1 MSGVC
6 DQEHLIS
13 LTEGS
18 LNHMAELNARDA
30 KLVQFLN
37 EAHAKEAELEADL
50 TAHIS
55 LTQKAPYKKRLQQHL
70 TETRSHKRRVAQRI
84 KQLGGQASGGVRAPG
99 VPSAVGELAGKGI
112 AAVKGQVG
120 VARAA
125 LTEQAE
131 THLRNAREE
140 LREEWV
146 EIGTYT
152 TIESLA
158 TEVGDKET
166 AQLARDIRRDE
177 EKTARY
183 LEKLIPQLVKD
194 VVKNEIPRDQ
204 RAQSGR
210 SRRSSSRKR
219 STASRSTSSRS
230 RKSSSSS
237 RSTSSR
243 SRKSSTTS
251 RSGSSN
257 GRSRTT
263 SARKT
268 ARKAASG
275 ARRAT
280 KAAATGARSG
290 AKAASTSAKRSA
302 AGSRSRNGRSRSGG
316 RKTTGSR
323 S

>member
-1 MSGVC
+1 
-6 DQEHLIS
+6 
-13 LTEGS
+13 
-18 LNHMAELNARDA
+18 MAELNARDA

-70 TETRSHKRRVAQRI
+70 KETKDHKRRVAQRI
-84 KQLGGQASGGVRAPG
+84 KQLGGQPSEGVRAPG
-99 VPSAVGELAGKGI
+99 VPEIVGELAGKGI

-120 VARAA
+120 IARAA

-140 LREEWV
+140 LREEYV

-152 TIESLA
+152 AIEALA
-158 TEVGDKET
+158 NEVGDKDT
-166 AQLARDIRRDE
+166 VKLVRDIKRDE
-177 EKTARY
+177 QKTADY
-183 LEKLIPQLVKD
+183 LERLIPQLVKD
-194 VVKNEIPRDQ
+194 LVKNEIPRDQ
-204 RAQSGR
+204 RAQTGR

-219 STASRSTSSRS
+219 SSASPSRTRTRSTSS
-230 RKSSSSS
+230 SSSSS
-237 RSTSSR
+237 SPRSRGGSSSR
-243 SRKSSTTS
+243 SSSS
-251 RSGSSN
+251 
-257 GRSRTT
+257 SRTT

-302 AGSRSRNGRSRSGG
+302 AGSRGGSSSGRSRSGSSNG
-316 RKTTGSR
+316 TSRKATTAR

>member
-1 MSGVC
+1 
-6 DQEHLIS
+6 
-13 LTEGS
+13 
-18 LNHMAELNARDA
+18 MAELNARDA

-55 LTQKAPYKKRLQQHL
+55 ITQKAPYKKRLQQHL
-70 TETRSHKRRVAQRI
+70 TETRDHKRRVAQRI
-84 KQLGGQASGGVRAPG
+84 KQLGGSATSGLRAPG
-99 VPSAVGELAGKGI
+99 VPEAVGELAGKGI

-120 VARAA
+120 MARAA
-125 LTEQAE
+125 LTDQAE

-158 TEVGDKET
+158 NEVGDRDT
-166 AQLARDIRRDE
+166 ARLARDIRRDE
-177 EKTARY
+177 EKTASY

-194 VVKNEIPRDQ
+194 VVKAEIPRDQ
-204 RAQSGR
+204 RSQDGRRRASGSRSTTSR
-210 SRRSSSRKR
+210 SRG
-219 STASRSTSSRS
+219 STSSRS
-230 RKSSSSS
+230 SSSTGSRSRASSS
-237 RSTSSR
+237 RT
-243 SRKSSTTS
+243 
-251 RSGSSN
+251 G
-257 GRSRTT
+257 

-268 ARKAASG
+268 ARSAATG

-280 KAAATGARSG
+280 KAAATGARAG
-290 AKAASTSAKRSA
+290 AKTARTSARRSA
-302 AGSRSRNGRSRSGG
+302 AGSRGGSSTNGRSSSRSRSGSAS
-316 RKTTGSR
+316 KASAR

>member
-1 MSGVC
+1 
-6 DQEHLIS
+6 
-13 LTEGS
+13 
-18 LNHMAELNARDA
+18 MAELNARDA

-55 LTQKAPYKKRLQQHL
+55 LTEKAPYKKRLQQHL
-70 TETRSHKRRVAQRI
+70 KETRDHKRRVAQRI
-84 KQLGGQASGGVRAPG
+84 KQLGGQATEGVRAPG
-99 VPSAVGELAGKGI
+99 VPSGLGELAGKGI

-146 EIGTYT
+146 EIGGYT
-152 TIESLA
+152 VIESLA
-158 TEVGDKET
+158 NEVGDKET

-194 VVKNEIPRDQ
+194 VVRNEIPRDQ
-204 RAQSGR
+204 RAQAGR
-210 SRRSSSRKR
+210 SRRS
-219 STASRSTSSRS
+219 TRSTSSR
-230 RKSSSSS
+230 
-237 RSTSSR
+237 
-243 SRKSSTTS
+243 
-251 RSGSSN
+251 
-257 GRSRTT
+257 
-263 SARKT
+263 KT
-268 ARKAASG
+268 ARRAASG
-275 ARRAT
+275 ARRGT

-302 AGSRSRNGRSRSGG
+302 AGSKSSNGRSRSTSNGRSRSSS
-316 RKTTGSR
+316 RKTTSSR

>member
-1 MSGVC
+1 
-6 DQEHLIS
+6 
-13 LTEGS
+13 
-18 LNHMAELNARDA
+18 MAELNARDA

-37 EAHAKEAELEADL
+37 EAHAKEAELEAAL

-55 LTQKAPYKKRLQQHL
+55 LTEKAPYKKRLQQHL
-70 TETRSHKRRVAQRI
+70 KETRDHKRRVAQRV
-84 KQLGGQASGGVRAPG
+84 KQLGGQATEGVRAPG
-99 VPSAVGELAGKGI
+99 VPSGLGELAGKGI

-152 TIESLA
+152 VIESLA
-158 TEVGDKET
+158 NEVGDKET

-210 SRRSSSRKR
+210 SRRSTSRRRTSS
-219 STASRSTSSRS
+219 SSGRSTSSR
-230 RKSSSSS
+230 
-237 RSTSSR
+237 
-243 SRKSSTTS
+243 
-251 RSGSSN
+251 
-257 GRSRTT
+257 
-263 SARKT
+263 KT
-268 ARKAASG
+268 ARRAASG

-302 AGSRSRNGRSRSGG
+302 AGSKSSNGRSRSSNGRSRSSS
-316 RKTTGSR
+316 RKTTSSR

>member
-1 MSGVC
+1 
-6 DQEHLIS
+6 
-13 LTEGS
+13 
-18 LNHMAELNARDA
+18 MAELNARDA

-84 KQLGGQASGGVRAPG
+84 KQLGGQATEGVRAPG
-99 VPSAVGELAGKGI
+99 VPTGVGELAGKGI
-112 AAVKGQVG
+112 AAVKGQLG

-152 TIESLA
+152 TIEA
-158 TEVGDKET
+158 VANEVGDKDT
-166 AQLARDIRRDE
+166 AKLAREIRRDE
-177 EKTARY
+177 EKTAAY
-183 LEKLIPQLVKD
+183 LEKLIPQLVKE

-204 RAQSGR
+204 RAQTGR
-210 SRRSSSRKR
+210 RRSSSRKR
-219 STASRSTSSRS
+219 STSSSSRTRTTSASSSGRSSSSRS
-230 RKSSSSS
+230 RGSSSSRSSSSS
-237 RSTSSR
+237 RTAS
-243 SRKSSTTS
+243 
-251 RSGSSN
+251 
-257 GRSRTT
+257 
-263 SARKT
+263 
-268 ARKAASG
+268 ARKAATG

-302 AGSRSRNGRSRSGG
+302 AGSRGGSSNGRSGTTSRKATTARS
-316 RKTTGSR
+316 
-323 S
+323 

>member
-1 MSGVC
+1 
-6 DQEHLIS
+6 
-13 LTEGS
+13 
-18 LNHMAELNARDA
+18 MAELNARDA

-70 TETRSHKRRVAQRI
+70 TETKSHKRRVAQRI
-84 KQLGGQASGGVRAPG
+84 KQLGGQASEGVRAPG
-99 VPSAVGELAGKGI
+99 VPSAVGGLAGKGI

-120 VARAA
+120 MARAA

-152 TIESLA
+152 TIEALA
-158 TEVGDKET
+158 NEVGDKDT
-166 AQLARDIRRDE
+166 AKLAREIRRDE
-177 EKTARY
+177 EKTAAY
-183 LEKLIPQLVKD
+183 LEKLIPQLVKE

-204 RAQSGR
+204 RAQSGGR
-210 SRRSSSRKR
+210 
-219 STASRSTSSRS
+219 RS

-237 RSTSSR
+237 RSRSSSSGSR
-243 SRKSSTTS
+243 SRSSTSSSRKRSSGS
-251 RSGSSN
+251 RSSS
-257 GRSRTT
+257 SRTT

-280 KAAATGARSG
+280 KAATTGARSG

-302 AGSRSRNGRSRSGG
+302 AGSKGGSSNGRSRSGS
-316 RKTTGSR
+316 RKTSASR

>member
-1 MSGVC
+1 MVTTPRPGYPHSRC
-6 DQEHLIS
+6 RFRA
-13 LTEGS
+13 GS
-18 LNHMAELNARDA
+18 LHARIRNRREYRQMAELNARDA

-55 LTQKAPYKKRLQQHL
+55 LTQKAPYKKRLQEHL
-70 TETRSHKRRVAQRI
+70 KETRSHKRRVASRI
-84 KQLGGQASGGVRAPG
+84 KQLGGQATSGVRAPG
-99 VPSAVGELAGKGI
+99 VPDAVGELAGKGI

-152 TIESLA
+152 TIEALA
-158 TEVGDKET
+158 TEVGDRDT
-166 AQLARDIRRDE
+166 AKLARDIRRDE

-204 RAQSGR
+204 RAQSGG
-210 SRRSSSRKR
+210 RRSSS
-219 STASRSTSSRS
+219 SRSRATSSSSSRRSRSRSSSSSSRS
-230 RKSSSSS
+230 RKS
-237 RSTSSR
+237 
-243 SRKSSTTS
+243 
-251 RSGSSN
+251 
-257 GRSRTT
+257 
-263 SARKT
+263 
-268 ARKAASG
+268 
-275 ARRAT
+275 
-280 KAAATGARSG
+280 
-290 AKAASTSAKRSA
+290 
-302 AGSRSRNGRSRSGG
+302 
-316 RKTTGSR
+316 
-323 S
+323 

>member
-30 KLVQFLN
+30 KIVQFLN

-70 TETRSHKRRVAQRI
+70 KETRDHKRKVASRI
-84 KQLGGQASGGVRAPG
+84 KQLGGQASSGVRAPG
-99 VPSAVGELAGKGI
+99 VPVAVGELAGKGI

-158 TEVGDKET
+158 TEVGDRET
-166 AQLARDIRRDE
+166 AKLARDIRRDE

-219 STASRSTSSRS
+219 ATSSRSTSSSRS
-230 RKSSSSS
+230 RKTSTSS

-251 RSGSSN
+251 RSSSN

-268 ARKAASG
+268 ARKA
-275 ARRAT
+275 
-280 KAAATGARSG
+280 
-290 AKAASTSAKRSA
+290 
-302 AGSRSRNGRSRSGG
+302 
-316 RKTTGSR
+316 
-323 S
+323 

>member
-1 MSGVC
+1 
-6 DQEHLIS
+6 
-13 LTEGS
+13 
-18 LNHMAELNARDA
+18 MAELNARDA

-50 TAHIS
+50 TAHIN

-70 TETRSHKRRVAQRI
+70 TETRNHKRRVAQRI
-84 KQLGGQASGGVRAPG
+84 KQLGGQATEGVRAPG
-99 VPSAVGELAGKGI
+99 VPTGIGELAGKGL

-140 LREEWV
+140 LREEYV

-152 TIESLA
+152 AIEALA
-158 TEVGDKET
+158 TEVGDKDT
-166 AQLARDIRRDE
+166 AKLAREIRRE
-177 EKTARY
+177 EQKTADY
-183 LEKLIPQLVKD
+183 LERLIPQLIKD

-210 SRRSSSRKR
+210 RRSSSRSR
-219 STASRSTSSRS
+219 SRSASGRSRSTSGRS
-230 RKSSSSS
+230 PSTSSSS

-243 SRKSSTTS
+243 TS
-251 RSGSSN
+251 
-257 GRSRTT
+257 

-268 ARKAASG
+268 ARKAASS
-275 ARRAT
+275 ARRTT
-280 KAAATGARSG
+280 KAAATGARAG
-290 AKAASTSAKRSA
+290 AKAAKTSARRSA
-302 AGSRSRNGRSRSGG
+302 AGSRSASNGRSRSS
-316 RKTTGSR
+316 RSRSTSGSR

>member
-1 MSGVC
+1 MSTLVAGFQPARRSATNSQSKGV
-6 DQEHLIS
+6 
-13 LTEGS
+13 TT
-18 LNHMAELNARDA
+18 MAELNARDA

-37 EAHAKEAELEADL
+37 EGHAKEAELEADL

-70 TETRSHKRRVAQRI
+70 TETHSHKRRVAQRI
-84 KQLGGQASGGVRAPG
+84 KQLGGQASAGVRGPG

-152 TIESLA
+152 TIEALA
-158 TEVGDKET
+158 TEVGDKDT
-166 AQLARDIRRDE
+166 AKLAREIRRDE
-177 EKTARY
+177 EKTAAY
-183 LEKLIPQLVKD
+183 LEKLIPQLVKE

-210 SRRSSSRKR
+210 SRGSSSRKR
-219 STASRSTSSRS
+219 SASSSSSRRSTSSRKSTSSSRKSTSS
-230 RKSSSSS
+230 RKSSS
-237 RSTSSR
+237 
-243 SRKSSTTS
+243 
-251 RSGSSN
+251 
-257 GRSRTT
+257 GRSRST

-280 KAAATGARSG
+280 KAA
-290 AKAASTSAKRSA
+290 
-302 AGSRSRNGRSRSGG
+302 
-316 RKTTGSR
+316 
-323 S
+323 

>member
-1 MSGVC
+1 
-6 DQEHLIS
+6 
-13 LTEGS
+13 
-18 LNHMAELNARDA
+18 MAELNARDA

-50 TAHIS
+50 TAHIN

-84 KQLGGQASGGVRAPG
+84 KQLGGQATEGVRAPG
-99 VPSAVGELAGKGI
+99 VPDALGELAGKGI

-152 TIESLA
+152 TIEALA
-158 TEVGDKET
+158 NAVGDKET
-166 AQLARDIRRDE
+166 AKLAREIRRDE
-177 EKTARY
+177 EKTASY
-183 LEKLIPQLVKD
+183 LEKLIPQLVKE

-204 RAQSGR
+204 RAQSGGR
-210 SRRSSSRKR
+210 RRSSSSRSR
-219 STASRSTSSRS
+219 STSSSSRSRSTSSRKSSS

-237 RSTSSR
+237 
-243 SRKSSTTS
+243 
-251 RSGSSN
+251 N
-257 GRSRTT
+257 GRS
-263 SARKT
+263 SARRT
-268 ARKAASG
+268 ARKAAST
-275 ARRAT
+275 ARRTT

-290 AKAASTSAKRSA
+290 AKAAKTSARRSA
-302 AGSRSRNGRSRSGG
+302 AGSKSSNGRSRSTS
-316 RKTTGSR
+316 RKRTTASSR